1 MAVADLHWVDAPLP
15 GRLAVAPRPRAADW
29 LEDEIQSW
37 KRSGVDTVVSL
48 LCDDEIVDVGLEDQA
63 PLCAAHGVEFLRFP
77 ILDRGVPSSMA
88 DARLFVDGLAQRLAD
103 GRAVLIHCRAGIGRT
118 GMIAAC
124 CLTTSGMPPDEAFE
138 RIAMARGTQVP
149 DTEEQRR
156 WVGEFAARS
165 SNTNSTG

>member
-1 MAVADLHWVDAPLP
+1 MAVASLYWVDAPLA

-29 LEDEIQSW
+29 LAGEIQSW

-48 LCDDEIVDVGLEDQA
+48 LCDDEIVDVGLESEA
-63 PLCAAHGVEFLRFP
+63 PLCMAQGIEFLRLP
-77 ILDRGVPSSMA
+77 ILDRGVPQSIA
-88 DARLFVDGLAQRLAD
+88 DARTFVEGLVRRLSE

-124 CLTTSGMPPDEAFE
+124 CLTASGMSPDEAFE
-138 RIAMARGTQVP
+138 RIAKARGTQVP

-156 WVGEFAARS
+156 WANEFAAS
-165 SNTNSTG
+165 